1 MFEQIRAKTAAL
13 NEQIVALQ
21 KEAASQIKPLLQE
34 FVTANPQVKAIK
46 WAQYTP
52 HFNDGEPCVFGVSE
66 FGFFFEGDDLDESH
80 YEGELP
86 WRGYEGWDKAGV
98 CSLET
103 YEACKGLARELSS
116 MEDAL
121 KTLFG
126 DHVQV
131 SVTADGV
138 DVEEYDHD

>member
-1 MFEQIRAKTAAL
+1 MFKEIRAKTAEL
-13 NEQIVALQ
+13 NQQIQALQ
-21 KEAASQIKPLLQE
+21 KEAASQIKQLLQE
-34 FVTANPQVKAIK
+34 FITTHSQVKAIK
-46 WAQYTP
+46 WTQYTP

-66 FGFFFEGDDLDESH
+66 FGFFFEGDDLDASH
-80 YEGELP
+80 YDGELP
-86 WRGYEGWDKAGV
+86 YRYEDWEKRDV
-98 CSLET
+98 CSPET
-103 YEACKGLARELSS
+103 LAACDGLASELGR

-131 SVTADGV
+131 NVTADGV